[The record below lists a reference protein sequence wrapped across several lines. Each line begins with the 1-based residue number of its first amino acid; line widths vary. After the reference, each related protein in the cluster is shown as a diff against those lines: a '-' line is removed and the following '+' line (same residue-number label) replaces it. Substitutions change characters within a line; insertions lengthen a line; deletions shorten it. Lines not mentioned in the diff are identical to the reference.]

1 KASVMLRP
9 GEEDSRN
16 WLGWPAFARP
26 LVFSPDGKYLAACHH
41 GVTFW
46 DTGTGRQVLTLGDK
60 GRPLAFSPD
69 GRFVALGD
77 DTGKVELRELCSLR
91 TLWKWQ
97 AHPAAIRDLT
107 FTAGGRRLV
116 TGSADQTA
124 LVWDLF
130 GLEAAEKRKLETVA
144 EIEEVWKD

>member
-1 KASVMLRP
+1 
-9 GEEDSRN
+9 
-16 WLGWPAFARP
+16 
-26 LVFSPDGKYLAACHH
+26 AACHH

-107 FTAGGRRLV
+107 FTAGGRRRRTHRIGVGPLRPRSGRE
-116 TGSADQTA
+116 T
-124 LVWDLF
+124 
-130 GLEAAEKRKLETVA
+130 EARNSRG
-144 EIEEVWKD
+144 I